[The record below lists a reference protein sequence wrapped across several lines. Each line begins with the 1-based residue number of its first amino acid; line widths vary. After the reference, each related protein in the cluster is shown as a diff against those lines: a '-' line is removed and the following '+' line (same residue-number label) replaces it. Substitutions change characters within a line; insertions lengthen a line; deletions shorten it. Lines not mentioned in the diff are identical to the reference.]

1 MKKIFSTTLIA
12 ILSLF
17 LYVPNMALAEDKQ
30 WVELN
35 ETYSVQQTAKAYND
49 RVLEDVQVYIPLQ
62 RDTDPN
68 PYVRRYSG
76 MNSQGW
82 WIGIDQNEPGYICQ
96 IEAIIPDSTDIL
108 ALRTVSDVL
117 LTIAAGESSEYLN
130 INNRNKR
137 DVLHNLYQAAYN
149 GLHYGTGIY
158 YCPDTNRYYQLDV
171 SHSLP
176 DSCWFYTVRAYAN

>member
-68 PYVRRYSG
+68 PYVRRYSD
-76 MNSQGW
+76 MNSKGW
-82 WIGIDQNEPGYICQ
+82 WIGIDQNEPGYNSR
-96 IEAIIPDSTDIL
+96 IEAIIPDSTD
-108 ALRTVSDVL
+108 
-117 LTIAAGESSEYLN
+117 
-130 INNRNKR
+130 
-137 DVLHNLYQAAYN
+137 
-149 GLHYGTGIY
+149 
-158 YCPDTNRYYQLDV
+158 
-171 SHSLP
+171 
-176 DSCWFYTVRAYAN
+176 DSCRRIF